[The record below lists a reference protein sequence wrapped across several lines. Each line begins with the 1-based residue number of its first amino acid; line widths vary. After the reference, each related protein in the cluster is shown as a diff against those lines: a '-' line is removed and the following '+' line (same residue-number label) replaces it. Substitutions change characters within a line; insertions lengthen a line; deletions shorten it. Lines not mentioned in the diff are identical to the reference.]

1 MMVRLLLL
9 LGLGVAGVFAQPNL
23 YGPVS
28 THLRAGDFAPEIV
41 FTQILSQRSASPW
54 TSESLSG
61 QISVLV
67 FYPDTSHNLQS
78 VSRWNA
84 LVEKFAGKPIQFA
97 WITGEKE
104 STLLPWIEQHP
115 VKGWVF
121 YDPDG
126 ATGRAFG
133 LEMPAAVIVGAD
145 RRIAGFDDSMLPESE
160 TLTAAL
166 AGRITTA
173 PPELTPAALKAF
185 AESGLVRLQAESPR
199 MPRPDDYKPDFPPSY
214 TVHISPAKSQD
225 AGDFADGAF
234 HSLQSVTLR
243 TLISQLYEINPIR
256 VRLSA
261 ALDNDKHYDVAIVLP
276 DHESEESV
284 DNRILQGV
292 QDYFGVAAARQQVLS
307 DVYVVTTAGGKPPT
321 PVAHADD
328 DSGFSGAQFGS
339 VDFQTP
345 DATLSPGGFQD
356 WPKPVALDAVR
367 GISVEGT
374 LDEFCRML
382 EMGLDRPVVNETNM
396 QGQYAFQLKSAA
408 GAHNDFLDR
417 LHGQFNLS
425 ITPAQRRVEVVTL
438 TPR

>member
-9 LGLGVAGVFAQPNL
+9 LTLGVAGMFAQPNL

-28 THLRAGDFAPEIV
+28 THLRAGDFAPEIA
-41 FTQILSQRSASPW
+41 FTRILSQGGASPW

-61 QISVLV
+61 QITVLV

-84 LVEKFAGKPIQFA
+84 LVGQFAGKPIQFA

-104 STLLPWIEQHP
+104 SSLLPWLEQHP

-121 YDPDG
+121 HDPDG
-126 ATGRAFG
+126 ATRRAYG

-145 RRIAGFDDSMLPESE
+145 RRVAGFDGSMLPESE

-173 PPELTPAALKAF
+173 PPELTPAALRAF
-185 AESGLVRLQAESPR
+185 DESGLVRLQAESPR
-199 MPRPDDYKPDFPPSY
+199 MPSPDDYKPDFAPSY
-214 TVHISPAKSQD
+214 TVHISPAKSQE
-225 AGDFADGAF
+225 AGDFADSTF
-234 HSLQSVTLR
+234 HSFQSVTLR
-243 TLISQLYEINPIR
+243 NLISQLYEINPIR
-256 VRLSA
+256 VRLPP

-276 DHESEESV
+276 DRESKESIN
-284 DNRILQGV
+284 NRILEGI
-292 QDYFGVAAARQQVLS
+292 QDYFAVVAVRQQVLS
-307 DVYVVTTAGGKPPT
+307 DVYVATTAGGKAPT
-321 PVAHADD
+321 PVAHSDD
-328 DSGFSGAQFGS
+328 DSGLVGAQFGS

-345 DATLSPGGFQD
+345 DATLSPDGFRD
-356 WPKPVALDAVR
+356 WPKPVALDAVS
-367 GISVEGT
+367 GILLEGT
-374 LDEFCRML
+374 LDDFCRML
-382 EMGLDRPVVNETNM
+382 ETGLDRPVVNETNM
-396 QGQYAFQLKSAA
+396 KGEYAFQLKSAA

-417 LHGQFNLS
+417 LRSQFNLS

>member
-9 LGLGVAGVFAQPNL
+9 LGLGVAGMFAQPNL

-41 FTQILSQRSASPW
+41 FTRILSQGSASAW

-67 FYPDTSHNLQS
+67 FYPGTSHNLQS

-84 LVEKFAGKPIQFA
+84 LVGQFAGKPIQFA

-104 STLLPWIEQHP
+104 STLLPWMEEHP

-126 ATGRAFG
+126 ATGRAYG

-145 RRIAGFDDSMLPESE
+145 RRIAGFDDSMLPESG

-166 AGRITTA
+166 EGRITTA

-185 AESGLVRLQAESPR
+185 DESGMVRLQAESPR
-199 MPRPDDYKPDFPPSY
+199 MPSPDDYKPDFPPSY

-225 AGDFADGAF
+225 AGDFADNTF
-234 HSLQSVTLR
+234 HSFQSVTLR
-243 TLISQLYEINPIR
+243 NLVSQLYEINPIR
-256 VRLSA
+256 VRLPP
-261 ALDNDKHYDVAIVLP
+261 ALDNDEHYDVAIVLP
-276 DHESEESV
+276 DRESKESV
-284 DNRILQGV
+284 NNRVLRGV
-292 QDYFGVAAARQQVLS
+292 QDYFAVIAARQEILS

-321 PVAHADD
+321 PVARPDD
-328 DSGFSGAQFGS
+328 DSGLVGAQFGS

-345 DATLSPGGFQD
+345 NAALYPDVFPD
-356 WPKPVALDAVR
+356 WPKPVALDAVS
-367 GISVEGT
+367 GIAVEGT
-374 LDEFCRML
+374 LDDFCHTL

-417 LHGQFNLS
+417 LRDQFNLS

>member
-1 MMVRLLLL
+1 MIVRLLLL
-9 LGLGVAGVFAQPNL
+9 LTLGVAGVFAQPNL
-23 YGPVS
+23 YGPIS

-41 FTQILSQRSASPW
+41 FTQILSQGSASPW

-61 QISVLV
+61 QIAVLV

-84 LVEKFAGKPIQFA
+84 LVGQFAGKPIQFA

-173 PPELTPAALKAF
+173 PPELTPAALEAF

-199 MPRPDDYKPDFPPSY
+199 MPSPDDYKPDFPPSY

-225 AGDFADGAF
+225 GGDFADSAF
-234 HSLQSVTLR
+234 HSFQSVTLR

-256 VRLSA
+256 VRLPP
-261 ALDNDKHYDVAIVLP
+261 ALDNGKHYDVAIVLP
-276 DHESEESV
+276 DRESKESV
-284 DNRILQGV
+284 NNRVIQGI
-292 QDYFGVAAARQQVLS
+292 QDYFGVVAARQQVLS
-307 DVYVVTTAGGKPPT
+307 DVYVVTTAGGKPTT
-321 PVAHADD
+321 PVAHTDD
-328 DSGFSGAQFGS
+328 DSSFGGSSFGS
-339 VDFQTP
+339 VDYQTP
-345 DATLSPGGFQD
+345 DATLSPDGFQD
-356 WPKPVALDAVR
+356 WPKPVALDAIR

-374 LDEFCRML
+374 LDECCHTL

-417 LHGQFNLS
+417 LRSQFNLS